1 MTASFEVDQTV
12 TEGREIHKNS
22 FWNLRTLGLFAGL
35 KSEKNVS
42 HMHIRFHD
50 LLGETQVA

>member
-1 MTASFEVDQTV
+1 MTSFEVDQTV

-22 FWNLRTLGLFAGL
+22 FWNLRTLGFFAGL

-42 HMHIRFHD
+42 HMRIRFHD